1 VNHSFAALILG
12 LLAGVLFMLPMLPAI
27 VELWLKRD
35 AQPLG
40 VVQQYGGDI
49 RHFAH
54 GFRNYMAELQRQ
66 LQQCVASGTTAT
78 GTLPKGDE
86 YILLGSPDNVSCLP
100 IRKQDLTCTVVV
112 AAGSDILLPDRST
125 FIKEVFAAGEFVG
138 GKHCVY
144 RAVLGEKSI
153 HLQQASKVIRWA
165 HSVGEFRAE
174 HGCDLYGRI
183 SSDQEIQLQSC
194 CVFQRLNAPRISF
207 GSSGIADMRSSCLV
221 SDVVPDTRP
230 LPGPGARALVEG
242 GKEIRSGEVI
252 TGSIVVRGKLHI
264 HAGARVLGSV
274 KSNKDTI
281 VEAGVYVQG
290 SLISAARLHIGP
302 GCRIG
307 GPVVAEHGMEI
318 RSGTECGTMRTPTTV
333 SAPTIEVEEGVV
345 VYGTLWARNEGRVV
359 ANG

>member
-1 VNHSFAALILG
+1 VNHSLAALILV

-27 VELWLKRD
+27 VELCLKRD

-54 GFRNYMAELQRQ
+54 GFRNYMAELQLP
-66 LQQCVASGTTAT
+66 LQRCVVSGTT
-78 GTLPKGDE
+78 GDE
-86 YILLGSPDNVSCLP
+86 YILLGSPDNASCLP
-100 IRKQDLTCTVVV
+100 VGKQDLTCTLVV
-112 AAGSDILLPDRST
+112 AAGSDILLPDRLT
-125 FIKEVFAAGEFVG
+125 FIKEIFAAGEFVG
-138 GKHCVY
+138 GKHSAY
-144 RAVLGEKSI
+144 RALLGEKGI

-174 HGCDLYGRI
+174 HDCDLYGRI
-183 SSDQEIQLQSC
+183 SSDQEIQLQSGC
-194 CVFQRLNAPRISF
+194 IFQRLNAPRIAF
-207 GSSGIADMRSSCLV
+207 GSFRVADKRSSCLV
-221 SDVVPDTRP
+221 SDMLPDTRS
-230 LPGPGARALVEG
+230 LPGPGARVLVEG
-242 GKEIRSGEVI
+242 DMEIRSGEVI

-274 KSNKDTI
+274 KSNKETI

-290 SLISAARLHIGP
+290 SLISAATMHIGP

-318 RSGTECGTMRTPTTV
+318 ESGTECGTMRTPTTV
-333 SAPTIEVEEGVV
+333 SAPSIEVEEGVL
-345 VYGTLWARNEGRVV
+345 VYGTLWARNQGRVV
-359 ANG
+359 PNG